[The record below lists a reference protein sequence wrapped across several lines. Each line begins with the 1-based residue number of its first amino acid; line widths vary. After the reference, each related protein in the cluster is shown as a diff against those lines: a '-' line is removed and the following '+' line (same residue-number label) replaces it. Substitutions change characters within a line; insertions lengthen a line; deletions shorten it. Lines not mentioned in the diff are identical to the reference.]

1 MTTIYYELG
10 LIDGLIE
17 GLSDGLNEALGL
29 TDELIEGLSDG
40 LIDALN
46 EGEGLIE
53 ELIEGLIEA
62 DGLTDELIDGLI
74 DGLNEG
80 LNEPEGLIEALNEGL
95 IEALNDGLIE
105 GLSDGLSD
113 GLIDALGDTDELTA
127 TPAVETIPLRTDF
140 PTRIVSVPEVASAR
154 VIEKGALNITPLTSK
169 YINPVTAIAAV
180 LVAVIVMVI
189 VPSIGVQR
197 GTYSFVPPYLSAQI
211 VVVPL
216 SARLALENT
225 AALFLSV
232 IANVYVVAAIYKHYT
247 SKI

>member
-10 LIDGLIE
+10 LI
-17 GLSDGLNEALGL
+17 EALGL

-74 DGLNEG
+74 DGLNDELSDG
-80 LNEPEGLIEALNEGL
+80 LNDGL
-95 IEALNDGLIE
+95 IEALNDGLIDA
-105 GLSDGLSD
+105 LSDGLSE

-127 TPAVETIPLRTDF
+127 KAAVETIPLRTDF
-140 PTRIVSVPEVASAR
+140 PTRIVSVPEVASVR

-169 YINPVTAIAAV
+169 YINPVTAIVAV

>member
-10 LIDGLIE
+10 LIDG
-17 GLSDGLNEALGL
+17 
-29 TDELIEGLSDG
+29 LIEGLSDG

-62 DGLTDELIDGLI
+62 DGLTDELIEGLIDALNEGLI
-74 DGLNEG
+74 DGLNDE
-80 LNEPEGLIEALNEGL
+80 LKEGLI
-95 IEALNDGLIE
+95 
-105 GLSDGLSD
+105 DGLSD

-127 TPAVETIPLRTDF
+127 TSAVETIPLRTDF
-140 PTRIVSVPEVASAR
+140 PTRIVSVPEVASVR

-169 YINPVTAIAAV
+169 YINPVTAIVAV

>member
-10 LIDGLIE
+10 LI
-17 GLSDGLNEALGL
+17 EALGL

-74 DGLNEG
+74 DGLNDELSDG
-80 LNEPEGLIEALNEGL
+80 LNDGL
-95 IEALNDGLIE
+95 IEALNDGLIDA
-105 GLSDGLSD
+105 LSDGLSE

-127 TPAVETIPLRTDF
+127 KAAVETIPLRTDF
-140 PTRIVSVPEVASAR
+140 PTRIVSVPEVASVR

>member
-1 MTTIYYELG
+1 M
-10 LIDGLIE
+10 
-17 GLSDGLNEALGL
+17 
-29 TDELIEGLSDG
+29 
-40 LIDALN
+40 
-46 EGEGLIE
+46 
-53 ELIEGLIEA
+53 
-62 DGLTDELIDGLI
+62 
-74 DGLNEG
+74 
-80 LNEPEGLIEALNEGL
+80 
-95 IEALNDGLIE
+95 
-105 GLSDGLSD
+105 
-113 GLIDALGDTDELTA
+113 
-127 TPAVETIPLRTDF
+127 
-140 PTRIVSVPEVASAR
+140 
-154 VIEKGALNITPLTSK
+154 
-169 YINPVTAIAAV
+169 AV